1 MGPII
6 LIIVIVV
13 IVIILLGWIV
23 STQRTLVRLDE
34 NINNAKS
41 QIGVQMSS
49 RFDALTALAELTKS
63 YDAHEGETLVQT
75 INARRGSLGP
85 KSTAAQINEQ
95 EQAFT
100 KALGQ
105 INVLAE
111 QYPDLKSNQNYAKA
125 MDSVNQYENM
135 VRNSRLIY
143 NDSVTKLNRMIRMW
157 PASMIAGRLGFDQRE
172 YLEEDQNKTEMPS
185 MKLH

>member
-1 MGPII
+1 MGFII
-6 LIIVIVV
+6 GIIVIVV
-13 IVIILLGWIV
+13 IVIILAGWII

-49 RFDALTALAELTKS
+49 RFDALTALAELTQS
-63 YDAHEGETLVQT
+63 YDAHEAQTLLQT
-75 INARRGSLGP
+75 INARRTGINAQ
-85 KSTAAQINEQ
+85 STAAEINAQ

-111 QYPDLKSNQNYAKA
+111 RYPDLKANQNYAKA

-157 PASMIAGRLGFDQRE
+157 PASMIAGRLGFDKRE
-172 YLEEDQNKTEMPS
+172 YLEEDQNKTDMPS